1 MVMNF
6 HYWINGQLQL
16 IITMCWGLH
25 TESSQNNACFHCVL
39 CSLQNKINATPQII
53 DFQELLKSV
62 ERLMKIN
69 QALKDG
75 TVQVKKRRRRKNK
88 KQKDGLINT
97 KDLVGKDIML
107 PGMTREDKPIPSF
120 VQEPGETDSHF
131 LHRIDQAC
139 HVSFC
144 LVLKLAMYIHCLCN
158 CWTYVYHCRNVTAW
172 FWNA

>member
-1 MVMNF
+1 
-6 HYWINGQLQL
+6 
-16 IITMCWGLH
+16 
-25 TESSQNNACFHCVL
+25 
-39 CSLQNKINATPQII
+39 
-53 DFQELLKSV
+53 V
-62 ERLMKIN
+62 ERLKKIN

-75 TVQVKKRRRRKNK
+75 TMQVKKRRRRKNK
-88 KQKDGLINT
+88 KQKDGLIDT

-158 CWTYVYHCRNVTAW
+158 C
-172 FWNA
+172 